1 MKKMFTLFLSLMTF
15 SVIFAQS
22 DNRECNGRSTS
33 YGNYDPN
40 YRPDRA
46 VNMQPGYDDNWQPR
60 DRMSEYDR
68 SVAIDRVN
76 RDYDSRMDDYR
87 RTHHVNRWE
96 RNSEIDRL
104 KKEKAARLKNL
115 GAGVLIGGV
124 LGVLIGSQ
132 L

>member
-15 SVIFAQS
+15 SAIFAQYGNH
-22 DNRECNGRSTS
+22 DGNNRNTS

-46 VNMQPGYDDNWQPR
+46 VNRQPGYDDNRQPR
-60 DRMSEYDR
+60 DRMSDYDR
-68 SVAIDRVN
+68 RVAIDRVN
-76 RDYDSRMDDYR
+76 RDYDRRMDDYR

-96 RNSEIDRL
+96 RNGEIDRL
-104 KKEKAARLKNL
+104 KKEKSARLKNL

>member
-15 SVIFAQS
+15 SAIFAQYS
-22 DNRECNGRSTS
+22 NRDCNDNNTS

-46 VNMQPGYDDNWQPR
+46 VSRQPGDDRWQRR
-60 DRMSEYDR
+60 DKMSDYDR
-68 SVAIDRVN
+68 RVAIDRVN
-76 RDYDSRMDDYR
+76 RDYDRRIDDYR
-87 RTHHVNRWE
+87 SNRRLNRWE
-96 RNSEIDRL
+96 RDREIDHL